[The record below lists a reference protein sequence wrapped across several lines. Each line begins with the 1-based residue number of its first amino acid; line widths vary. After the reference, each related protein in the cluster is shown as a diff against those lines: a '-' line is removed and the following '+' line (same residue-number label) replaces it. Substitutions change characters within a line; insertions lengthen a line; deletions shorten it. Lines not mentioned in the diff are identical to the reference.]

1 MGLFCCTKYQ
11 NTVYIVLYCGLLYYI
26 YQFNEYL
33 EEDYMLAKVKYPYR
47 RRNQRHNAVL
57 EISLPNHKGKTNNV
71 STTGVSF
78 EVIADDID
86 AFRPGT
92 IIPLEITTINT
103 THGSK
108 IKNLRLSGEG
118 LIISREVAN

>member
-1 MGLFCCTKYQ
+1 
-11 NTVYIVLYCGLLYYI
+11 
-26 YQFNEYL
+26 
-33 EEDYMLAKVKYPYR
+33 MLAKVKYPYR
-47 RRNQRHNAVL
+47 RRNQRLNAVL

-71 STTGVSF
+71 GTTGVSF

-86 AFRPGT
+86 AFRPGI

>member
-1 MGLFCCTKYQ
+1 
-11 NTVYIVLYCGLLYYI
+11 
-26 YQFNEYL
+26 
-33 EEDYMLAKVKYPYR
+33 MLAKVKYPYR
-47 RRNQRHNAVL
+47 RRNQRLNAVL
-57 EISLPNHKGKTNNV
+57 EISLPNQVVKGKTNNV

-78 EVIADDID
+78 EVIADDIE

-108 IKNLRLSGEG
+108 LKNLRLSGEG
-118 LIISREVAN
+118 LIISREVVKETTDRGSKLNIAVQLRNKLDFWVPSTN

>member
-1 MGLFCCTKYQ
+1 
-11 NTVYIVLYCGLLYYI
+11 
-26 YQFNEYL
+26 
-33 EEDYMLAKVKYPYR
+33 MLAKVKYPYR
-47 RRNQRHNAVL
+47 RRNQRLNAVL

-71 STTGVSF
+71 STTGASF
-78 EVIADDID
+78 EVIADDIE

-108 IKNLRLSGEG
+108 LKNLRLSGKG
-118 LIISREVAN
+118 LIISRVVVKETADRGSKLNIAVQLRNKLDFWVPSAN

>member
-1 MGLFCCTKYQ
+1 
-11 NTVYIVLYCGLLYYI
+11 
-26 YQFNEYL
+26 
-33 EEDYMLAKVKYPYR
+33 MLAKIIYHYR
-47 RRNQRHNAVL
+47 RRNQRLNAAL
-57 EISLPNHKGKTNNV
+57 EISLPNQVKGKTNNV

-103 THGSK
+103 TLGSK
-108 IKNLRLSGEG
+108 LKNLRLSGEG
-118 LIISREVAN
+118 LIISREVVKETSDRGSKLNIAVQLRNKLDFWVPSTN

>member
-1 MGLFCCTKYQ
+1 
-11 NTVYIVLYCGLLYYI
+11 
-26 YQFNEYL
+26 
-33 EEDYMLAKVKYPYR
+33 MLAKVKYPYR
-47 RRNQRHNAVL
+47 RRNQRLNAVL

-92 IIPLEITTINT
+92 IIPLEITTFNPPLSLLT
-103 THGSK
+103 TKVARASPSTSSE
-108 IKNLRLSGEG
+108 I
-118 LIISREVAN
+118 IISGRPA

>member
-1 MGLFCCTKYQ
+1 
-11 NTVYIVLYCGLLYYI
+11 
-26 YQFNEYL
+26 
-33 EEDYMLAKVKYPYR
+33 MLAKVKYPYR
-47 RRNQRHNAVL
+47 RRNQRLNAVL
-57 EISLPNHKGKTNNV
+57 EISLPNQVKGKTNNG

-92 IIPLEITTINT
+92 IIPLEIATINT

-108 IKNLRLSGEG
+108 LKNLRLSGVG
-118 LIISREVAN
+118 VIISREVVKETADRGSKLNIAVQLRNKLDFWVPSAN